1 MMLNQIKKL
10 LLRKVKIKAFIIIV
24 AAALFIISAAYF
36 YSDSGNKGK
45 TLESDIADCNIIA
58 KELRFSCYRSVLE
71 KHSSKTN
78 LENFISSISN
88 NRTFSFISKD
98 NSYAIFG
105 TNCHTFYHALGDLVA
120 TYSNSDKL
128 EKLLNLGPYGC
139 TAGYTMGLY
148 KRMAL
153 KNNFSKDLLKKFY
166 KICREGQ
173 DNQCAHEIGH
183 LLHDKYTYSILK
195 ILDDLSLKNYGLK
208 PVDQYKYTTFDNV
221 DLNAPFEEC
230 EEVIA
235 DNENLL
241 AQCYTGI
248 GHNMFIFS
256 EFSPDGYK
264 GQFRDCDSV
273 AEENRDSCYGF
284 LIYRIGINTVAP
296 KFLSG
301 QFDEGK
307 KICDEV
313 EALAGQDNLKY
324 HCYIGLG
331 GGIGLFMDSEYQL
344 DKINEDNLVE
354 TKNALFKYASLCHKA
369 EEEFI
374 DKCFAGLMGTR
385 FKSFYTIFK
394 IHLEEIEKL
403 LPTLESD
410 FKVVG

>member
-1 MMLNQIKKL
+1 MLNQIKKL
-10 LLRKVKIKAFIIIV
+10 LLRKVKIKAFIVIV
-24 AAALFIISAAYF
+24 AAALFIISAVYF
-36 YSDSGNKGK
+36 YSNFDSKGK
-45 TLESDIADCNIIA
+45 ALESEIEDCNIIA
-58 KELRFSCYRSVLE
+58 TELRFSCYRSVLE
-71 KHSSKTN
+71 KHSSKTD
-78 LENFISSISN
+78 LENFISSISDKHAL
-88 NRTFSFISKD
+88 SFISKD

-105 TNCHTFYHALGDLVA
+105 TNCHTFYHALGDFAA
-120 TYSNSDKL
+120 TYSGIDKL
-128 EKLLNLGPYGC
+128 EKLLNLGPSGC

-153 KNNFSKDLLKKFY
+153 KNNFSLDLLKKFY
-166 KICREGQ
+166 KICREDQ
-173 DNQCAHEIGH
+173 VNQCAHEIGH

-195 ILDDLSLKNYGLK
+195 VLDDISFKEYGLK
-208 PVDQYKYTTFDNV
+208 TNEKYKYTTFEKV
-221 DLNAPFEEC
+221 DLDAPFEEC

-235 DNENLL
+235 DNKNLL

-264 GQFRDCDSV
+264 QQFRDCDFLT
-273 AEENRDSCYGF
+273 EENRDSCFGF

-301 QFDEGK
+301 QFDEGN

-313 EALAGQDNLKY
+313 EALAGRSNLKH

-331 GGIGLFMDSEYQL
+331 GGIGLFIDSEYQL

-354 TKNALFKYASLCHKA
+354 TKKALFKYGSLCDKS
-369 EEEFI
+369 EKEFI

-385 FKSFYTIFK
+385 FESFYETLK
-394 IHLEEIEKL
+394 IHHERIEKL
-403 LPTLESD
+403 LPVLDSD